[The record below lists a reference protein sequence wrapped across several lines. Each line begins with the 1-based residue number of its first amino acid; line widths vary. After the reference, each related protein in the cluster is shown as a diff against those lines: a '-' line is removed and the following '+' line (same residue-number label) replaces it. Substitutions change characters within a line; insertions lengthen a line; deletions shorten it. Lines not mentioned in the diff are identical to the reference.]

1 MASAAWLATSRGVIV
16 LASSVTGR
24 PPPGAGR
31 EPVRSSVSSGVRG
44 SGPRKSYRQ
53 APDEKRSLVRYGTF
67 RLGGWRPQ
75 GPAGEQPGQPGTWP
89 GRRLRRR
96 RIFTLPALSLRS
108 TSLG

>member
-1 MASAAWLATSRGVIV
+1 MASAAWLATSRGVLV

-24 PPPGAGR
+24 PPRGAGR

-67 RLGGWRPQ
+67 RLGGGRPQ
-75 GPAGEQPGQPGTWP
+75 GPAGGQPGHTGALA
-89 GRRLRRR
+89 GRGLGARPV
-96 RIFTLPALSLRS
+96 FT
-108 TSLG
+108 